1 MSEPGEAAQAPESP
15 NYFSVPKRGKGV
27 RRLNRV
33 PLLIVGALVALAA
46 AAIAYT
52 FIQRQ
57 EAMRIAASAPA
68 EADNVSTPATPPVRP
83 EPVAAPPQ
91 PPGGASPSQ
100 PAAAAPAVPAD
111 LEARLQLIRRVE
123 EKKLT
128 TEEAALGAETDI
140 PALKARAGAADTRPA
155 NDPPVAIGPATAQLA
170 AGALAAGTP
179 AGVLGLGAG
188 SALAALGGQQGD
200 ANQQE
205 HKRAFLARSPDAQT
219 YLAHTRTAA
228 LSDLEVKAGTVIPGV
243 MVGGVNSDLPGQII
257 GQVRENVYDTAT
269 GEHVLIPAASRLVGT
284 YDSTVTMG
292 QRRVLVAWSR
302 LIYPD
307 GSSVSLDLMPGAD
320 QGGYGGFA
328 DEVNNHYWR
337 IFGNALLLSVF
348 SAGLQLSQ
356 PQPNS
361 TSNGYDSQQILAAEL
376 GRQLGQLGTEMTRRN
391 LDIQPTLEI
400 RPGYRFNVMV
410 TKDIVLPPWQGHPLA
425 GNG

>member
-1 MSEPGEAAQAPESP
+1 MSDQAAAAQAPESP
-15 NYFSVPKRGKGV
+15 NYFSVPGRGKGV

-57 EAMRIAASAPA
+57 EAMRIAAAAPA

-83 EPVAAPPQ
+83 EPFAAPPQ
-91 PPGGASPSQ
+91 PPSAPSPTQ
-100 PAAAAPAVPAD
+100 AAAASSSVPAD
-111 LEARLQLIRRVE
+111 TEARLQLIRRLA

-128 TEEAALGAETDI
+128 TEEAALGADTDI
-140 PALKARAGAADTRPA
+140 PALKRASSADASPA
-155 NDPPVAIGPATAQLA
+155 NDTPAAMALSPAQLA
-170 AGALAAGTP
+170 ASALGAVSPAGALGP
-179 AGVLGLGAG
+179 GAQ

-205 HKRAFLARSPDAQT
+205 HKRAFLARSPEAQT

-269 GEHVLIPAASRLVGT
+269 GEHVLIPAAARLVGS

-320 QGGYGGFA
+320 PSGYGGFA

-361 TSNGYDSQQILAAEL
+361 TSNGYDSQQIMAAEL
-376 GRQLGQLGTEMTRRN
+376 GRQLGQLGSEMTRRN

-410 TKDIVLPPWQGHPLA
+410 TKDIVLPRWEGHPLA
-425 GNG
+425 TDG